1 MKKSAVTKI
10 QKYKDKFDQK
20 LAIIEQYNDSEDND
34 QNKDMNIDIKT
45 VLLKAHLYHRVLD
58 EINLKEKLILKRA
71 LNLCLIL
78 LKQCRVNINDKNL
91 IDIC

>member
-1 MKKSAVTKI
+1 LK

-34 QNKDMNIDIKT
+34 QNKDLNIDIKT
-45 VLLKAHLYHRVLD
+45 VLLKARLYHRVLD
-58 EINLKEKLILKRA
+58 EINLKEKLIYKRA
-71 LNLCLIL
+71 LNLFLIL

>member
-1 MKKSAVTKI
+1 MK

-34 QNKDMNIDIKT
+34 QNKDLNIDIKT
-45 VLLKAHLYHRVLD
+45 VLLKARLYHRVLD
-58 EINLKEKLILKRA
+58 EINLKEKLIYKRA
-71 LNLCLIL
+71 LNLFLIL

>member
-1 MKKSAVTKI
+1 
-10 QKYKDKFDQK
+10 
-20 LAIIEQYNDSEDND
+20 
-34 QNKDMNIDIKT
+34 MNIDIKS
-45 VLLKAHLYHRVLD
+45 VLLKARLYHRVLD

-91 IDIC
+91 IYFCQTLIQPAFKATEDKEF